1 VLALLCVATAA
12 QFALSGAEGAV
23 DTTAAE
29 ATAATP
35 VDQLFVK
42 GETLDYTLTWLGISG
57 GAARFTIG
65 LAPGAPD
72 RFRITSVAQSSSG
85 FARIFRVRDEIQS
98 FVDRELFTTI
108 GYEKHLNER
117 GKKKDDTT
125 VVDHKKGVAIRRR
138 SGKPDQ
144 EVPVDGPVFDPLSLI
159 YHFRRLALHPGD
171 HVHFMVVA
179 DGKLYAVDAD
189 VTQREKLTTPAGTFN
204 TVTVEPQMSA
214 GGLFRDEDSRLT
226 IWYSE
231 DERHLPLRIRSDAKI
246 GSITAN
252 LQNVRAGVTGI
263 EPNSK

>member
-1 VLALLCVATAA
+1 MRGVLIALLLIATVA
-12 QFALSGAEGAV
+12 S
-23 DTTAAE
+23 AAE
-29 ATAATP
+29 P

-57 GAARFTIG
+57 GSARFTIG

-72 RFRITSVAQSSSG
+72 RFRITSIARSSSG

-117 GKKKDDTT
+117 GKKKDDLTI
-125 VVDHKKGVAIRRR
+125 VDREKGISIRRR
-138 SGKPDQ
+138 PGKLDQ
-144 EVPVDGPVFDPLSLI
+144 VVPVDGPLFDPLSLI
-159 YHFRRLALHPGD
+159 YQFRRLDLRPGN

-189 VTQREKLTTPAGTFN
+189 VTQRETLTTPVGTFR
-204 TVTVEPQMSA
+204 TIAIEPQMSA

-226 IWYSE
+226 IWYSD
-231 DERHLPLRIRSDAKI
+231 DERRLPLRIRSDVKV
-246 GSITAN
+246 GSITAT
-252 LQNVRAGVTGI
+252 LRSVRAGVTGI

>member
-1 VLALLCVATAA
+1 MRWAVVLLIAA
-12 QFALSGAEGAV
+12 VGS
-23 DTTAAE
+23 AAE
-29 ATAATP
+29 P
-35 VDQLFVK
+35 IDQLFLK

-65 LAPGAPD
+65 PAPGAPD
-72 RFRITSVAQSSSG
+72 RFRITFVAQSSSG

-98 FVDRELFTTI
+98 FVERELFTTI

-125 VVDHKKGVAIRRR
+125 IVDRQKGVAIRRR
-138 SGKPDQ
+138 PGKIDQ
-144 EVPVDGPVFDPLSLI
+144 EVPVAGPVYDPLSLI
-159 YHFRRLALHPGD
+159 FQFRRLALRPGD

-189 VTQREKLTTPAGTFN
+189 VTRRERLTTGAGTFN
-204 TVTVEPQMSA
+204 TVSVEPEMSA

-226 IWYSE
+226 IWYSD

-246 GSITAN
+246 GSITAT
-252 LQNVRAGVTGI
+252 LQSVRAGVTGI